1 MTLREAGDNG
11 PPNFGSER
19 ATRRREKRATG
30 RRTSIPLLSR
40 THTVIQQVLLPI
52 EGMGRA
58 AESTPEF
65 PPGLQTR

>member
-1 MTLREAGDNG
+1 MLREAGDNG
-11 PPNFGSER
+11 PPNLGFER

-30 RRTSIPLLSR
+30 NRASISVPGR
-40 THTVIQQVLLPI
+40 MHPVIQQVLLPT
-52 EGMGRA
+52 EGVGRA

>member
-1 MTLREAGDNG
+1 MREAGDNG

-30 RRTSIPLLSR
+30 HRASTSVSSR
-40 THTVIQQVLLPI
+40 MHTVIQLALLPI
-52 EGMGRA
+52 EGVGRA